1 MRNIG
6 ITLLLLFGIYA
17 CSEAQQIK
25 RLSGK
30 DFKNLMEK
38 TPNKIVLDV
47 RTNGEVAQ
55 GVIAQAIQIDYSNPN
70 FDKQLDRLDK
80 NKPVFIYCAV
90 GGRSRGA
97 STILAKKG
105 FKQIYDLEGGINTWQ
120 SLGFPTAKI
129 TK

>member
-1 MRNIG
+1 
-6 ITLLLLFGIYA
+6 
-17 CSEAQQIK
+17 
-25 RLSGK
+25 
-30 DFKNLMEK
+30 
-38 TPNKIVLDV
+38 
-47 RTNGEVAQ
+47 VAK

-70 FDKQLDRLDK
+70 FDKQLDQLDK

-129 TK
+129 KR